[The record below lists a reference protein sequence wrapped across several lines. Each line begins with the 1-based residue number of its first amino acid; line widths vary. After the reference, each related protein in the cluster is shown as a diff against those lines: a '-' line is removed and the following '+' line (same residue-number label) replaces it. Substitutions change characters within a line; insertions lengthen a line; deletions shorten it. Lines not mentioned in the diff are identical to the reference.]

1 MQDIIPNHPSEKINL
16 KKKKRILD
24 PVWTDYFTFSKRERK
39 GLIVLLVI
47 IIAQCTGIF
56 FLHYFP
62 YEREPIDLSA
72 YNSELERLI
81 IRDSLA
87 TKKPDSFSSFEKK
100 VDSPEQIRKLFA
112 FDPNSIGKAE
122 WEQLGLS
129 SKQAATIVNFVS
141 KGGKFRMKEDL
152 KKVYGFKNA
161 DYNRLQTYISLPDSG
176 TYYSDK
182 KAAKEKKK
190 NPLHVDLAKAD
201 SLEILRLPGI
211 GPGFTHR
218 IIAYRNKLGG
228 FYSLE
233 QLHEVWGFS
242 DSLYTTLTGLVY
254 LSDTVP
260 FNPLRINTISKE
272 ELKSHPYVGYK
283 LAGLLIN
290 YRDQHGAFKS
300 LDDFRNLPLITEENL
315 RKLAPYLKFRD

>member
-1 MQDIIPNHPSEKINL
+1 MGAIGFKFKASRD
-16 KKKKRILD
+16 D
-24 PVWTDYFTFSKRERK
+24 
-39 GLIVLLVI
+39 
-47 IIAQCTGIF
+47 
-56 FLHYFP
+56 
-62 YEREPIDLSA
+62 
-72 YNSELERLI
+72 SELCFKGWKIQNERG
-81 IRDSLA
+81 S
-87 TKKPDSFSSFEKK
+87 E
-100 VDSPEQIRKLFA
+100 
-112 FDPNSIGKAE
+112 
-122 WEQLGLS
+122 
-129 SKQAATIVNFVS
+129 
-141 KGGKFRMKEDL
+141 
-152 KKVYGFKNA
+152 KVYGFKNA

-190 NPLHVDLAKAD
+190 EALHVDLAKAD
-201 SLEILRLPGI
+201 SLEILKLPGI